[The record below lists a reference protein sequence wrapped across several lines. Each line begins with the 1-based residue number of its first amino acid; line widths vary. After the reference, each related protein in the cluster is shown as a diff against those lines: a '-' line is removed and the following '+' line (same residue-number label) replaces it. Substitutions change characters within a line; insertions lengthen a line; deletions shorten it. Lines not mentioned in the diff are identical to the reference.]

1 VVRRTAIVKLAV
13 PDDQQD
19 DLDET
24 IDRFR
29 QAAQLAVD
37 RAFERDENGY
47 VITTKGT
54 LHEETYQEVREATDE
69 LNGNLV
75 CAARN
80 LAADAATG
88 IVEAWKDGRRATKP
102 EFTAPTVV
110 YNKKAVTYRD
120 GYCTLA
126 SANGGRIEAEYDLP
140 PGQDNPYT
148 EYVRSDEWEL
158 RESTLHRRDDGDY
171 YLHIGVRKDAEPD
184 SQAEDGTV
192 LGVDLGIANIA
203 VTSTGTFFGGG
214 LLNHRRDEYER
225 IRGRMQQTGT
235 ESAHRSMKSMG
246 GRMSRWSRDL
256 LHRISKA
263 IVQEAITHECGTI
276 VFENL
281 TGIRDRVAHAKKFH
295 QWAFNQL
302 YEYVEYKA
310 EPFGIDVDQ
319 VNPRNTSRRCS
330 KCGHTAKNNRQRQD
344 RFCCQQCGYEL
355 HADYNAAK
363 NIGWKQV
370 RSGLKSPSGRANYQL
385 ALKSGTVNA
394 NGSFSPTAT
403 AE

>member
-1 VVRRTAIVKLAV
+1 VIRRTAIVKLGV
-13 PDDQQD
+13 PDDRIE
-19 DLDET
+19 DLNET

-54 LHEETYQEVREATDE
+54 LHEETYQEVREATDG
-69 LNGNLV
+69 LNADLV

-88 IVEAWKDGRRATKP
+88 ITEAWADGRYATKP

-110 YNKKAVTYRD
+110 YNKKAVTYND

-126 SANGGRIEAEYDLP
+126 SANGGRVEAEYDLP

-158 RESTLHRRDDGDY
+158 RESTLHRRDGDY
-171 YLHIGVRKDAEPD
+171 YLHIGVRKEVEPEP
-184 SQAEDGTV
+184 QAEDGTV

-235 ESAHRSMKSMG
+235 ESAHNSMKSMG

-263 IVQEAITHECGTI
+263 IVQEAITHGCGTI

-281 TGIRDRVAHAKKFH
+281 AGIRDRMARAKKFH

-310 EPFGIDVDQ
+310 ETFGIDVDQ

-344 RFCCQQCGYEL
+344 RFCCQQCGYEV

-370 RSGLKSPSGRANYQL
+370 RSGLKSPSGRATNQL
-385 ALKSGTVNA
+385 ALKPGTLNA
-394 NGSFSPTAT
+394 NGSFSPTDA
-403 AE
+403 